1 MKKILILIISAAIL
15 LSSCSSGTEYAASV
29 GKNKISVSEFTFYLN
44 NVKSQMEGTEL
55 SSDED
60 WQTNEIEGKK
70 AIELARE
77 KALETAVENVAYI
90 EVGKAVGVKLSQ
102 EDKKNIAAN
111 KKKFI
116 AQIGSEEK
124 YKEYLKTQG
133 IDDKFIQMLCESMF
147 YSSKLTEK
155 IKEEAPVT
163 QEEIHSY
170 FEENKEDLNAQYRHA
185 KHILIL
191 TKNMTTGEEFSE
203 EDKEAAR
210 LKAEDILKRAKAGED
225 FDALAAEYSE
235 DPGLKTKP
243 DGYVFGDGEMVKE
256 FQDGTDALQVGEIG
270 LVKSSFGY
278 HIILRLPLEENDV
291 KDKIEEL
298 IISDKLNEKMKTWE
312 EENNISVNVQNDV
325 IAQIN

>member
-155 IKEEAPVT
+155 IKEESPVT

-256 FQDGTDALQVGEIG
+256 FQDGTDALQAGEIG